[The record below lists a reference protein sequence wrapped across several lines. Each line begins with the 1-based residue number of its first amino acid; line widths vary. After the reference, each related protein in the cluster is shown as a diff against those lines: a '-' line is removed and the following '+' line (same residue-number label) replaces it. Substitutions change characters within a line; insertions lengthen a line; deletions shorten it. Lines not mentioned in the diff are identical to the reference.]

1 MNVEKEFEIKVLLP
15 GFSRLNGNVMEANC
29 TCTLIKG
36 PQNIIIDTRTAWDG
50 AAIVESLNNVGL
62 SPNDINYVICTHG
75 HSDHVGCN
83 YLFTKAIHIVGFS
96 ISKGETYML
105 SPDFSNEEEYVI
117 NQNIKVI
124 PTPGHT
130 LQDVSVIFKDKN
142 NLVYAIVGDL
152 FENENDLL
160 NELIWINAG
169 SDNIELQRHNRLKIM
184 DIADYIIPGHGAMFP
199 VNK

>member
-1 MNVEKEFEIKVLLP
+1 
-15 GFSRLNGNVMEANC
+15 
-29 TCTLIKG
+29 
-36 PQNIIIDTRTAWDG
+36 
-50 AAIVESLNNVGL
+50 
-62 SPNDINYVICTHG
+62 
-75 HSDHVGCN
+75 
-83 YLFTKAIHIVGFS
+83 
-96 ISKGETYML
+96 ML